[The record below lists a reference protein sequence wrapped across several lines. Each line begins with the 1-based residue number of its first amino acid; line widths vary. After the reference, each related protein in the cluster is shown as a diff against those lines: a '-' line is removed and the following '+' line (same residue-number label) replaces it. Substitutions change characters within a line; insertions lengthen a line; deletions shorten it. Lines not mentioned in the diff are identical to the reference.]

1 MSKDLWFGD
10 DERSMHNNRTKLRQ
24 FLEHKF
30 RRDADAQKIIRR
42 LLKSKTDEHAEVQQ
56 ASSLHSV
63 EIKFEHV

>member
-10 DERSMHNNRTKLRQ
+10 DEQSMHSNRKKLRQ

-42 LLKSKTDEHAEVQQ
+42 LLKSKADEQAEVQQ
-56 ASSLHSV
+56 VVS
-63 EIKFEHV
+63 